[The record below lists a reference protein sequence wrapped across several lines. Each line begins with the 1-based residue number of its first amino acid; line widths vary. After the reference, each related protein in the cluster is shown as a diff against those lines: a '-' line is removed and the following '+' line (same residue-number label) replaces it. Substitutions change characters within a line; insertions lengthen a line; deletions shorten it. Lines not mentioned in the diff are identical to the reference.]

1 MTESME
7 RNENIS
13 DRRALTAFT
22 NIATYVLFYIRN
34 RGEVVKS
41 KNQTE

>member
-1 MTESME
+1 MTENIE

-13 DRRALTAFT
+13 DGRALTAFT
-22 NIATYVLFYIRN
+22 NIATYVLSYIRN
-34 RGEVVKS
+34 RGEVAKS